1 MVLNSSGPISFSDIQ
16 SEFGG
21 NNPISLSEY
30 YKNDS
35 GRHAFAVP
43 GIPNKGSPISLN
55 QFYGKKKSV
64 LKTVKLRTSG
74 FNAPGSVGRWSKHYK
89 YPVKIPNDYKQ
100 MKKWSLKLVGL
111 KNWTNYGFAYPYIGI
126 KNKADHRIAAT
137 LTHSGPH
144 TTHWFTRE
152 FKNQTTHLGN
162 AGDTIYPYVDF
173 FSYSNITNA
182 YFELTM
188 EYYA

>member
-1 MVLNSSGPISFSDIQ
+1 MVLKSNGSISFSDIQ

-21 NNPISLSEY
+21 KKPISLSEY

-35 GRHAFAVP
+35 GKHTFNVQ

-55 QFYGKKKSV
+55 QFHGKKKIV
-64 LKTVKLRTSG
+64 LKTVTLQTG
-74 FNAPGSVGRWSKHYK
+74 NFNAPGSPGKWLGYIS
-89 YPVKIPNDYKQ
+89 PGIKIPNDFKQ

-111 KNWTNYGFAYPYIGI
+111 KNWTPYGFAYPYIGL
-126 KNKADHRIAAT
+126 KNSAGKQLAVV
-137 LTHSGPH
+137 SVSPGSH

-152 FKNQTTHLGN
+152 LNNRTNSLGN
-162 AGDTIYPYVDF
+162 AGDTIHGFLDF

-182 YFELTM
+182 HFVLTM